1 MKKYGF
7 CFAFVLLSNYMFVYG
22 QEAGNIQY
30 CLQKSLSVSLTASA
44 SQTITKI
51 QNPYDNYINHSQ
63 VNNEDLI
70 ISNLRPRIF
79 VRADEARLG
88 RGLTVSAL
96 RSRLK
101 DPAYGDWIDY
111 NREVNGWESLP
122 AIAMQYL
129 LKGEKKNAL
138 AVGEY
143 LANTPFPY
151 KEHTSTAA
159 AIYNSAIAFD
169 WVRDALPDEMANK
182 IVAKLVEG
190 AEHLKEGVITP
201 SINHNY
207 TIVSLHG
214 VAMVAI
220 AIYGEG
226 KENSQ
231 KALEYMKM
239 VKSLLL
245 SDHMLLETFKE
256 KQGTWGEGNHYSPF
270 VVFYP
275 FLMTLRGL
283 TTATNTDYFGIIRDK
298 YENFIEPMSK
308 FVIANFRPDFTLE
321 RIGDVTGR
329 VVPHRSFMRPLL
341 ELLASEVNDVL
352 LQGQVRSFS
361 REMSAYYGVDLV
373 PDVYRWMMLVTCDSK
388 LPDKPSYK
396 TLPLVMRFGENSYEQ
411 IMFRNNWEEGG
422 TLITY
427 ISGDHYTDHQHFDK
441 GHFLIYKKGGLIV
454 DGGGY
459 SDMYDDS
466 WSNYSTRTLAH
477 NNVLVYDPKEVPYKV
492 TNGTEIYPDGGQR
505 VIRGAQSQ
513 GNWQEYLNDNKF
525 QGLNTADVLAF
536 DFDRQ
541 SNRYNY
547 VKSNLSKAYGEK
559 VVWMDRQILYLPLA
573 DYLVV
578 KDRVISSKPLNKYW
592 LLHFEERPF
601 VDAKLPAAGITDYK
615 NDSIV
620 YSQRT
625 GELKLEGKTVQ
636 YAGRLFVKCLLPKK
650 RAIAIIGG
658 PGYEYFNRFANKNFP
673 PKKTFNPN
681 RESGNWRMEVS
692 SAQPAVGT
700 VFLHAFEITDTNKN
714 VMVPTKYIK
723 SVDGKMEGALFL
735 SREHPYLVFFSSSMD
750 ERGHSFQKTHL
761 PVTYKLQASAPTSHI
776 LVELEPDKKVKIN
789 INNRSIGT
797 FQTTK
802 AGVLSFEDKG
812 LGVRNVQIIAQ

>member
-1 MKKYGF
+1 MIDGKRRLKHYIIAMK
-7 CFAFVLLSNYMFVYG
+7 
-22 QEAGNIQY
+22 NII
-30 CLQKSLSVSLTASA
+30 LFFILTCCVFLES
-44 SQTITKI
+44 TITQTEDYAALNDKI
-51 QNPYDNYINHSQ
+51 QKPCNNYISYSKL
-63 VNNEDLI
+63 NNEDEI
-70 ISNLRPRIF
+70 ISHLRPRLF
-79 VRADEARLG
+79 VRSDKAKLG

-101 DPAYGDWIDY
+101 DPAYREWIDS
-111 NREVNGWESLP
+111 NLELNGWESLP
-122 AIAMQYL
+122 GIAMQYL

-138 AVGEY
+138 TVGEY
-143 LANTPFPY
+143 LAKNPFPY

-182 IVAKLVEG
+182 ISAKLIEG

-220 AIYGEG
+220 AIYGES

-231 KALEYMKM
+231 KSLEYMKM

-308 FVIANFRPDFTLE
+308 FVIANFRPDFSLE
-321 RIGDVTGR
+321 RIGDVTER
-329 VVPHRSFMRPLL
+329 VVPNRTFMRPLL
-341 ELLASEVNDVL
+341 ELLASEVNDAS
-352 LQGQVRSFS
+352 LQGQVHSFS
-361 REMSAYYGVDLV
+361 REMSAYYGINLV
-373 PDVYRWMMLVTCDSK
+373 PEVYRWMMLVTYDSK

-396 TLPLVMRFGENSYEQ
+396 TLPLAMRFGENSYEQ
-411 IMFRNNWEEGG
+411 IMFRNNWDEDG

-441 GHFLIYKKGGLIV
+441 GQFLIYKKGGLIV
-454 DGGGY
+454 DGGVY
-459 SDMYDDS
+459 SGIYEDS
-466 WSNYSTRTLAH
+466 WSNYSTRTLGH
-477 NNVLVYDPKEVPYKV
+477 NNVLVYDPDEASYKGTNNTEV
-492 TNGTEIYPDGGQR
+492 YPDGGQR
-505 VIRGAQSQ
+505 VLRGVQSQ
-513 GNWQEYLNDNKF
+513 RDWQNYMVDNKAL
-525 QGLNTADVLAF
+525 GLNTADVLAF

-541 SNRYNY
+541 YNLYNY
-547 VKSNLSKAYGEK
+547 VKTDLSKAYGEK
-559 VVWMDRQILYLPLA
+559 VEWMDRQLLYLPLA

-592 LLHFEERPF
+592 LLHFEERPL
-601 VDAKLPAAGITDYK
+601 VDGKSPAVGINEYK
-615 NDSIV
+615 NDSV
-620 YSQRT
+620 VHSQRT

-636 YAGRLFVKCLLPKK
+636 YAGRLFVKTLLPEK
-650 RAIAIIGG
+650 RTISIIGG
-658 PGYEYFNRFANKNFP
+658 PGYEYFNRFVNKNFP
-673 PKKTFNPN
+673 PEKAFNPN

-692 SAQPAVGT
+692 SGQPSVGT
-700 VFLHAFEITDTNKN
+700 VFLHAIEITDTNKQ

-723 SVDGKMEGALFL
+723 SEDGKMEGALFL

-750 ERGHSFQKTHL
+750 ERGHSFQNTHL
-761 PVTYKLQASAPTSHI
+761 PITYKLRAYAPTSHV
-776 LVELEPDKKVKIN
+776 LVEMEPDKKVKIK
-789 INNRSIGT
+789 INNRDIGT
-797 FQTTK
+797 FQTTN
-802 AGVLSFEDKG
+802 AGVLSFKDKG
-812 LGVRNVQIIAQ
+812 LGVRNIQIKAE